1 MSEANT
7 PRRLW
12 QTDAQG
18 YLVQEA
24 IVHSS
29 FLGDQ
34 ELFPKGT
41 RTATPLPAG
50 PNQVNKTSG
59 PGLDAPWLLVPFYVG
74 FEYWLPDGSKHAI
87 TEAGVAPP
95 ADHLLAPP
103 PPTPEQIQAAVAS
116 AVDRMLDTL
125 AQSWRYRNYI
135 RARSYRD
142 DPNPR
147 FAAEAAT
154 LIAHGSA
161 CWTVLD
167 DLESAVV
174 AGTAQMPGTVD
185 QVLALLPPP
194 PARPVVP

>member
-12 QTDAQG
+12 QTDEQG
-18 YLVQEA
+18 YLVPEA
-24 IVHSS
+24 VVYST
-29 FLGDQ
+29 FLGEQ

-59 PGLDAPWLLVPFYVG
+59 PELDAPWVLVPFYVG
-74 FEYWLPDGSKHAI
+74 FEYWLPDGSKHVI

-95 ADHLLAPP
+95 VDHLLEPP
-103 PPTPEQIQAAVAS
+103 PPTPEQIQAAVALE
-116 AVDRMLDTL
+116 VDRMLDTL

-135 RARSYRD
+135 SARAYAN

-147 FAAEAAT
+147 FAAEAEA
-154 LIAHGSA
+154 LINYGSE
-161 CWTVLD
+161 CWTILD
-167 DLESAVV
+167 DLEAAVL
-174 AGTAQMPGTVD
+174 AGEATMPATVEE
-185 QVLALLPPP
+185 VLALLPPT
-194 PARPVVP
+194 PARPA